1 MHFLVL
7 ALHCVWGHLA
17 VDLCFLEEVKSE
29 ETQTVNVGRMLF
41 DDKGYR
47 GGCLERMVSIE
58 QLLLF
63 LAFYFLCFLLFTSV
77 EVLSIEHLPMCQKVD
92 SFHLNTTES
101 TF

>member
-1 MHFLVL
+1 MIKVIEGVFRED
-7 ALHCVWGHLA
+7 GFYRA
-17 VDLCFLEEVKSE
+17 VAA
-29 ETQTVNVGRMLF
+29 GRSPYTA
-41 DDKGYR
+41 DIY
-47 GGCLERMVSIE
+47 
-58 QLLLF
+58 LF

>member
-17 VDLCFLEEVKSE
+17 ADLCFLEEVKSE

-58 QLLLF
+58 QLLQEGHHILLIF
-63 LAFYFLCFLLFTSV
+63 IYF
-77 EVLSIEHLPMCQKVD
+77 
-92 SFHLNTTES
+92 
-101 TF
+101 